1 VAACSPWRETA
12 VLNQRRYRLAR
23 DRDSA
28 QPSATFDFFCQKL
41 LKYCEKSAY
50 HGSVG
55 KANRFTRTGGRGY
68 PLVEDRI
75 QAGIMRHVR
84 AVDRPVSRSEL
95 TEFLGVSRSKV
106 SMEVGRL
113 LEAGLLVEDGLAE
126 SEGGRRSSLLRIP
139 RSAGLVAAVDLGATS
154 IDVALSTLGGGLLT
168 HVGEPADIRDGP
180 QPILGRVKELLAEL
194 LDEQSAGT
202 RDVLAIGMGVPGP
215 VEQASGLLRSP
226 PIMPGWDLFPIRNA
240 FAGEYAAPVFIDNDV
255 NVMALGERWGG
266 VGKGVD
272 NMLFVKIGT
281 GIGGGIIADGRLYRG
296 IQGCAGDIGHI
307 CVDPEG
313 PVCTCGNRGCFEA
326 MAAAPAIALKAERS
340 AREGFSPILS
350 EVLRER
356 GELSAKDVGEA
367 ASLGDYHALEIIR
380 ESGRLV
386 GRVLATLVSTL
397 NPSLIVIGGGVAN
410 IGHSLLAEIR
420 SAVYSRSLPLATRNL
435 PIVLSELEG
444 VAGVTGA
451 SVLAAEGVL
460 QTS

>member
-1 VAACSPWRETA
+1 VGRA
-12 VLNQRRYRLAR
+12 NRLA
-23 DRDSA
+23 
-28 QPSATFDFFCQKL
+28 
-41 LKYCEKSAY
+41 
-50 HGSVG
+50 GI
-55 KANRFTRTGGRGY
+55 GGRGY

-75 QAGIMRHVR
+75 QAEIMRYVR

-95 TEFLGVSRSKV
+95 TEFFGVSRSKV

-139 RSAGLVAAVDLGATS
+139 RSAGLVGAVDLGATS
-154 IDVALSTLGGGLLT
+154 IDVALSTLGGELLA
-168 HVGEPADIRDGP
+168 HLGEPADIRDGP
-180 QPILGRVKELLAEL
+180 QPILSRVKELLWEL
-194 LDEQSAGT
+194 LDEQSAGSQ
-202 RDVLAIGMGVPGP
+202 DVLAIGMGVPGP

-255 NVMALGERWGG
+255 NVMALGEHWGG

-313 PVCTCGNRGCFEA
+313 PVCLCGNRGCLEA
-326 MAAAPAIALKAERS
+326 MAAAPAIASEAERCAKDGLS
-340 AREGFSPILS
+340 EGLS
-350 EVLRER
+350 EVLGER
-356 GELSAKDVGEA
+356 GELSAKDVGES
-367 ASLGDYHALEIIR
+367 ASLGDYYALEIIR

-420 SAVYSRSLPLATRNL
+420 SAVYQRSLPLATRNL
-435 PIVLSELEG
+435 PIVLSELDQ